1 MAYNLGIIIY
11 WCKEDKL
18 YIAEVPALAGRKSDG
33 HTYIAAI
40 SNIEMIIDEWLK
52 RLNLLVGKYQR

>member
-1 MAYNLGIIIY
+1 MAYKLEIIIY

-33 HTYIAAI
+33 DTYIAAI
-40 SNIEMIIDEWLK
+40 SNIEIIIG
-52 RLNLLVGKYQR
+52 LNG